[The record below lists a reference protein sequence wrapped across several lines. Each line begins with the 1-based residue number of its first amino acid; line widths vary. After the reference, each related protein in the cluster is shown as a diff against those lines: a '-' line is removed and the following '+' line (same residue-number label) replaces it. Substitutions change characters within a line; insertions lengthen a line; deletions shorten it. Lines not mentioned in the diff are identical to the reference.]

1 MREYIL
7 LLPILFIIHDMEEI
21 IGFERFYKK
30 NGDLFEKFPKIT
42 MRFKGVK
49 ADAFALAVYEEF
61 IPFFGVSL
69 LAYYFPNKILY
80 ALWFGIFL
88 SLTGHFIVHIGHTV
102 YLRKYIPSFAT
113 SLICLPISVSI
124 LLRCAKVMTFDV
136 LTIVTIII
144 SILLMIANLRFAHA
158 VAHFVNKQVTE
169 QGIA

>member
-61 IPFFGVSL
+61 IPFCGVSL
-69 LAYYFPNKILY
+69 LAYYFPGKVLY
-80 ALWFGIFL
+80 ALWYSRML
-88 SLTGHFIVHIGHTV
+88 ALTWHFVMHIGQSILIKRFV
-102 YLRKYIPSFAT
+102 PSLIT
-113 SLICLPISVSI
+113 SIICLPFGVII
-124 LLRCAKVMTFDV
+124 LCKCAEFIVFDVMTV
-136 LTIVTIII
+136 LLIAVGIIFMVVN
-144 SILLMIANLRFAHA
+144 LFIAHIIMHRYND
-158 VAHFVNKQVTE
+158 KE
-169 QGIA
+169 

>member
-69 LAYYFPNKILY
+69 LAYYFPGKVLY
-80 ALWFGIFL
+80 ALWY
-88 SLTGHFIVHIGHTV
+88 SLMLALTWHFVMHIGQSILIKRLV
-102 YLRKYIPSFAT
+102 PSLIT
-113 SLICLPISVSI
+113 SIICLPFGVII
-124 LLRCAKVMTFDV
+124 LYKCAEFIVFDVMT
-136 LTIVTIII
+136 LILIVVGIIFMVVN
-144 SILLMIANLRFAHA
+144 LFIAHIIMHRYND
-158 VAHFVNKQVTE
+158 KE
-169 QGIA
+169 